1 MNLVSTE
8 WLNNNLKN
16 VKIFDASWHMPNS
29 KRNPKKEYLDKHIPG
44 AIFFDIEEHS
54 DKDSPFPHML
64 SNSDYW
70 TRMLWSFGIKNTD
83 HIVVYDFSD
92 VYSSC
97 RLWFSLKYFGH
108 KKVSVLDGG
117 LIKWLKEE
125 KPTTKKK
132 EKMEQIDSYQTNE
145 NTTLVKN
152 KKQIDENIIK
162 KEFIVVDAR
171 SRGRFEGKEPEPR
184 KDLKSGSIPNSICL
198 PFKECINED
207 RTFKNKEQLLIKF
220 KEVLKCKKLPVN
232 LVFSC
237 GSGITATVLSLAYSL
252 INDKYL
258 PTIYD
263 GSWAEYG
270 KIK

>member
-8 WLNNNLKN
+8 WLSNNLNK
-16 VKIFDASWHMPNS
+16 VRIFDASWHMPNS
-29 KRNPKKEYLDKHIPG
+29 KRSAEKEYLEKHIPG
-44 AIFFDIEEHS
+44 AIFWDIEEHS

-64 SNSDYW
+64 PNSEYW
-70 TRMLWSFGIKNTD
+70 TKMLWSFGIKNTD
-83 HIVVYDFSD
+83 HIIVYDFSD

-108 KKVSVLDGG
+108 EKVSVLDGG
-117 LIKWLKEE
+117 LTKWLKEK
-125 KPTTKKK
+125 KPITKKI

-145 NTTLVKN
+145 NTACVKN
-152 KKQIDENIIK
+152 KKQIDENIFK
-162 KEFIVVDAR
+162 KKFIVVDAR

-184 KDLKSGSIPNSICL
+184 KELKSGSIQNSICL
-198 PFKECINED
+198 PFKECFNENH
-207 RTFKNKEQLLIKF
+207 TFKNKEQLSIKF
-220 KEVLKCKKLPVN
+220 KEVLGSKKLPIN

-237 GSGITATVLSLAYSL
+237 GSGITAAVLSLAYSL

-270 KIK
+270 KLK

>member
-1 MNLVSTE
+1 
-8 WLNNNLKN
+8 
-16 VKIFDASWHMPNS
+16 
-29 KRNPKKEYLDKHIPG
+29 
-44 AIFFDIEEHS
+44 
-54 DKDSPFPHML
+54 ML
-64 SNSDYW
+64 PNSDYW
-70 TRMLWSFGIKNTD
+70 NRMMWSFGIKNTD

-108 KKVSVLDGG
+108 EKVSVLDGG
-117 LIKWLKEE
+117 FQKVDKR
-125 KPTTKKK
+125 KKNYNK
-132 EKMEQIDSYQTNE
+132 KNRKNEQIDSYQTHE
-145 NTTLVKN
+145 NIDLVKN
-152 KKQIDENIIK
+152 KKQIDKNIIK
-162 KEFIVVDAR
+162 KEFIVIDAR

-184 KDLKSGSIPNSICL
+184 KELKSGSIPNSICL

-207 RTFKNKEQLLIKF
+207 NSFKNKEQLLLKF
-220 KEVLKCKKLPVN
+220 KEVLGSKKLPID

-237 GSGITATVLSLAYSL
+237 GSGITATVLSLAYSI

-258 PTIYD
+258 PKIYD

>member
-1 MNLVSTE
+1 MNLDSTE
-8 WLNNNLKN
+8 WLNNNLSK
-16 VKIFDASWHMPNS
+16 VRIFDASWHMPNS
-29 KRNPKKEYLDKHIPG
+29 KRNAKEEYLDKHIPR
-44 AIFFDIEEHS
+44 AIFWDIEEHS
-54 DKDSPFPHML
+54 DKDSSVPHML
-64 SNSDYW
+64 PNSDYW
-70 TRMLWSFGIKNTD
+70 TRMMWSFGIKNSD

-108 KKVSVLDGG
+108 EKVSVLDGG
-117 LIKWLKEE
+117 LQKWLKEK
-125 KPTTKKK
+125 KPITKKI
-132 EKMEQIDSYQTNE
+132 EKMEQRNSYQTHE
-145 NTTLVKN
+145 NIDLVKN

-162 KEFIVVDAR
+162 KEFIVIDAR
-171 SRGRFEGKEPEPR
+171 SIGRFKGQEPEPR
-184 KDLKSGSIPNSICL
+184 KELKSGSIPNSICL

-207 RTFKNKEQLLIKF
+207 HSFKNKEQLLLKF
-220 KEVLKCKKLPVN
+220 KKILESKKLPVN

-270 KIK
+270 KLK